1 VQGGIFSDL
10 RAESAQ
16 TLAALDFPGYA
27 IGGLSV
33 GESKA
38 DMLRTISEVNQILP
52 KNKPRYLMGVGTPQD
67 LIEGVLRGVDI
78 FDCVLPTRLARHNSA
93 MTLTGRMNLMNAAYA
108 RDERPIDP
116 ECQCYSCQH
125 FSRAYLRHLV
135 NAKEMLAATLL
146 SIHNLYTLVN
156 LTQRMRKAIL
166 AGEMQRFAQKTLAAI
181 AASQT
186 VEEEV

>member
-1 VQGGIFSDL
+1 
-10 RAESAQ
+10 
-16 TLAALDFPGYA
+16 
-27 IGGLSV
+27 
-33 GESKA
+33 
-38 DMLRTISEVNQILP
+38 
-52 KNKPRYLMGVGTPQD
+52 MGVGTPQD

-108 RDERPIDP
+108 RDERPISAD
-116 ECQCYSCQH
+116 CQCYTCQH

-156 LTQRMRKAIL
+156 LTQRMRQAIL
-166 AGEMQRFAQKTLAAI
+166 AGEMQRFAQETLAAMV
-181 AASQT
+181 ASEAL
-186 VEEEV
+186 EEEL